1 MMKRTFDDLEPMLKE
16 LNPKVRE
23 KAIELADEMLVD
35 GRHTDAEQALKD
47 GIKLAEEWFS
57 DLEG

>member
-1 MMKRTFDDLEPMLKE
+1 MKHTFDDLEHMLQE

-23 KAIELADEMLVD
+23 KAIELAEEMLAE
-35 GRHTDAEQALKD
+35 GRHTDGEQALKD
-47 GIKLAEEWFS
+47 GIRLAEEWFS